1 VSSHVDTPAFDTR
14 FARLQGTQHME
25 RAFILLLPVGKP
37 ALCIIAYLTSIQSKY
52 ARSCCR
58 LLDGEVPEHEFQP
71 SPFFAE
77 QLCAFELWL
86 DAGSQRRR
94 PPEQLPIVLQASA
107 DMTPTRRYDCTQ

>member
-1 VSSHVDTPAFDTR
+1 MFNGMQLSVSTPCQLTSDS
-14 FARLQGTQHME
+14 
-25 RAFILLLPVGKP
+25 P
-37 ALCIIAYLTSIQSKY
+37 ALCITAYPASLQRKY

-107 DMTPTRRYDCTQ
+107 DISTTRRYSCTRCYTRMCRISLAPLRS